1 MAHRS
6 VRKVIRRLGRPARN
20 RSPSS
25 TEARLRVSPSC
36 RSSRSGSIEGSR
48 HIAYREAVKVTAS
61 TVYAA
66 RYPHQPTI
74 SPPSI
79 GPTSAPVVV
88 VMELSALAAGSCP
101 GGSSRAIIEERAGAL
116 SAKQT
121 AWRAT
126 IA

>member
-1 MAHRS
+1 M
-6 VRKVIRRLGRPARN
+6 
-20 RSPSS
+20 
-25 TEARLRVSPSC
+25 
-36 RSSRSGSIEGSR
+36 
-48 HIAYREAVKVTAS
+48 TAS

-79 GPTSAPVVV
+79 GPTSAPVVL
-88 VMELSALAAGSCP
+88 VMELSALAAGSCS

-126 IA
+126 IAYSRPTFSIPAKVAAARTRASENDPAALNSPSLRRSTVSATAPP